1 MEARFKKYLLYYS
14 IAAGAAFFLIMAF
27 YTGFKLSAPLDDAFI
42 YFQYAKNLIHG
53 HFFEYVAG
61 EGYSSGATSFL
72 YAFLLAP
79 FALVF
84 RGIYLVIPTYIG
96 GIIALYFCGYFIFE
110 IIKKLTDSLPAAIF
124 GAALYVTNGN
134 ILWGFFSGME
144 IGIFSLLLAWS
155 LYLLASGASPLKQAL
170 SLSLLALIRPEG
182 FIVVL
187 VLAFVKLLNKISD
200 PKNEKFIPYLIPIA
214 AGSVYFLVNYHFT
227 GDFMPNTMRAKS
239 NFSMGY
245 YAVTEALKDGWNY
258 YLDFLN
264 KVFNGGA
271 EHYFPKYVFFIF
283 LLGIMPGAAAELKSK
298 KAGFFIVAFFWFFLG
313 VMSTVFSSFASV
325 HNYRYTMPFIII
337 FTIFLAYG
345 INIILEKSK
354 ELTAG
359 KLKHLPAAVF
369 TLFFAFN
376 FFTIAANAVD
386 FGRDCRDILHQSI
399 AAGKWIKDNVPAG
412 EHIAINDAGAIT
424 YFSDAHVYDLVG
436 LVTNGEAR
444 DFRGGL
450 ATVFEKLEHIRP
462 KYWMVHLGWFNY
474 EGYTVFKKP
483 RLTTF
488 NIEKEPAYFVV
499 GSPEVGV
506 ETDFTLFNSGDT
518 MKVDHMEKDKFVI
531 KDSLD
536 IADTIDEDKHGYR
549 IFTKR
554 IPQVPGTLF
563 EEAETTG
570 VKGGR
575 VLEGG
580 RITGGGEEFTVTSLE
595 PGEDLKIVRRV
606 YESPESVQKV
616 YIDGVVAAQWDNTAT
631 GKEYS
636 EQEITVPGSFIKKNS
651 ARVKLEETKPN
662 RYNAFHYWFLQRR
675 KI

>member
-1 MEARFKKYLLYYS
+1 
-14 IAAGAAFFLIMAF
+14 
-27 YTGFKLSAPLDDAFI
+27 
-42 YFQYAKNLIHG
+42 
-53 HFFEYVAG
+53 
-61 EGYSSGATSFL
+61 
-72 YAFLLAP
+72 
-79 FALVF
+79 
-84 RGIYLVIPTYIG
+84 
-96 GIIALYFCGYFIFE
+96 
-110 IIKKLTDSLPAAIF
+110 
-124 GAALYVTNGN
+124 
-134 ILWGFFSGME
+134 
-144 IGIFSLLLAWS
+144 
-155 LYLLASGASPLKQAL
+155 
-170 SLSLLALIRPEG
+170 
-182 FIVVL
+182 
-187 VLAFVKLLNKISD
+187 
-200 PKNEKFIPYLIPIA
+200 
-214 AGSVYFLVNYHFT
+214 
-227 GDFMPNTMRAKS
+227 
-239 NFSMGY
+239 
-245 YAVTEALKDGWNY
+245 
-258 YLDFLN
+258 
-264 KVFNGGA
+264 
-271 EHYFPKYVFFIF
+271 
-283 LLGIMPGAAAELKSK
+283 
-298 KAGFFIVAFFWFFLG
+298 
-313 VMSTVFSSFASV
+313 MSTVFSSFASV

-595 PGEDLKIVRRV
+595 PGEDLKIVRRI